1 MGLVQLDDI
10 SLSFADRPLLQH
22 ITLSISSRDR
32 IALTGVNGS
41 GKSTLMKIIA
51 GLQSPDSGNIVSKE
65 GTRISY
71 LPQSG
76 IVHMGST
83 LTDELEEAFSYY
95 KQLEEKKQQVEQDI
109 ADHTKDRSHLLE
121 DQHTLQETLI
131 TSGYYERKSKK
142 EMICMGLGFRAE
154 DMDRPCSEFSG
165 GWQMRIALAKI
176 LLEQPDI
183 LLLDEPTN
191 YLDLEARNWLEQFLD
206 SYRGGV
212 LLVSHDRFF
221 LDSVVS
227 MVMELFLGRI
237 KRYRG
242 NYSEY
247 EKKRRMEL
255 AQLEQ
260 AYEQQQQEIAKT
272 EEFIRKFRYNAS
284 KAKQVQSR
292 IKYLE
297 KLERIELPENMKS
310 IHFSFPQ
317 PPHSGHRVLTVED
330 LSKSYGDATVLDG
343 LRFTI
348 EKGERIVVT
357 GVNGAG
363 KSTLLR
369 ILAGIDTEYS
379 GEIKYGTGVTPGYF
393 AQDHE
398 MFLSS
403 ENSIYEEVE
412 QEAPTELIPG
422 LRGLLGAFLFRGDD
436 IYKKTHVLSG
446 GEKSRLSLI
455 KLLLH
460 PVNFLILD
468 EPTNHLDI
476 HSKDILLES
485 LQQFSG
491 TLIFVSH
498 DRYFIEHLADRVIEL
513 EHGRAALY
521 PGDYSYYLWKKE
533 TETHRSEEQNG
544 RELREEVQDDL
555 NPNKIKHSVD
565 KRQRNKLQ
573 NLQKREGEL
582 LSEMEQLEEEIH
594 KLHRSLEDPAVYSDR
609 DKAGEKQKA
618 IEEKHRLQ
626 EKLSREWEEIDMAL
640 ASFQGGEQS

>member
-22 ITLSISSRDR
+22 ISLSIGSEDR

-41 GKSTLMKIIA
+41 GKTTLMKIIT
-51 GLQSPDSGNIVSKE
+51 GMQKPDSGNVVVKE
-65 GTRISY
+65 GTRTSY

-76 IVHMGST
+76 IVHKSST
-83 LTDELEEAFSYY
+83 LSEELEHAFSHY
-95 KQLEEKKQQVEQDI
+95 KQLEDQKHQIEQEL
-109 ADHTKDRSHLLE
+109 ASHPEARSNLIEH
-121 DQHTLQETLI
+121 QHTLQESLI
-131 TSGYYERKSKK
+131 TGGYYERKTKK
-142 EMICMGLGFRAE
+142 KMICMGLGFTAE
-154 DMDRPCSEFSG
+154 DMDRSCSEFSG

-191 YLDLEARNWLEQFLD
+191 YLDLEARNWLEQFLS

-221 LDSVVS
+221 LDSVVTI
-227 MVMELFLGRI
+227 VMELFLGRI

-242 NYSEY
+242 NYSDY
-247 EKKRRMEL
+247 EKKRRLEL
-255 AQLEQ
+255 EQLEK

-272 EEFIRKFRYNAS
+272 EDFIRKFRYNAS

-292 IKYLE
+292 VKFLE

-310 IHFSFPQ
+310 IHFTFPQ
-317 PPHSGHRVLTVED
+317 PPHSGRKVLTVED
-330 LSKSYGDATVLDG
+330 LSKSYGDVPVLEG

-357 GVNGAG
+357 GLNGAG

-369 ILAGIDTEYS
+369 IFAGVDTDYT
-379 GEIKYGTGVTPGYF
+379 GEVEYGTGVTPGYF

-398 MFLSS
+398 MFLTS
-403 ENSIYEEVE
+403 ENSVYEEIE

-422 LRGLLGAFLFRGDD
+422 LRNLLGAFLFRGDD
-436 IYKKTHVLSG
+436 IYKKTKVLSG

-460 PVNFLILD
+460 PVNFLTLD

-476 HSKDILLES
+476 HSKDILLDS
-485 LQQFSG
+485 LQKFTG

-498 DRYFIEHLADRVIEL
+498 DRYFIEHLADKVIEL
-513 EHGRAALY
+513 EDGNAVFY

-533 TETHRSEEQNG
+533 TETGANEN
-544 RELREEVQDDL
+544 REETRGGVQDESNL
-555 NPNKIKHSVD
+555 NKTKHSV
-565 KRQRNKLQ
+565 KKKQRNKIQ
-573 NLQKREGEL
+573 TLQKREGEL
-582 LSEMEQLEEEIH
+582 LTRMERIEDEIK
-594 KLHRSLEDPAVYSDR
+594 KLRRSLEDPTVYSDR
-609 DKAGEKQKA
+609 DKACEKQKE

-626 EKLSREWEEIDMAL
+626 EKLSREWEEIDLTL
-640 ASFQGGEQS
+640 ASYKGGEHS